1 MNKSFKAF
9 YVSIV
14 GVCASFALAGCGGAS
29 SALSA
34 STTLAGQHREISGPA
49 HSACP
54 PVAAGVPTCLARK
67 IDSGVPP
74 PCSEPLCD
82 FGPADFEARYKLPIS
97 RGAGQIVAVVDA
109 GDNPNVAKDLATYRT
124 QFGLGTAKFF
134 KFNQD
139 GQQSNYPTYT
149 GWSLQIDLDAEM
161 VSATC
166 PKCTIYLVEAN
177 SAASSDLD
185 AAEVEAVKLGARIVS
200 NGWGCVGSTCLD
212 QKDFDTPGVTYL
224 GATSDAGQIIAP
236 AEFDSVAAIGGTDLE
251 KSGSTYTETVST
263 LSTGGCAT
271 GITKPKWQSVI
282 PDSVCAYRI
291 LNDVAAVDYNVSEFD
306 SYGQSGWLGIGGT
319 SIDAPLVAGVF
330 GLAGNATKQHGGK
343 TFWVAAHR
351 KHLYDLSGSCAYR
364 QGQYTTY
371 SGWGSPKG
379 IGAF

>member
-1 MNKSFKAF
+1 MGF
-9 YVSIV
+9 
-14 GVCASFALAGCGGAS
+14 CASLALAACGGAAS
-29 SALSA
+29 VPSAA
-34 STTLAGQHREISGPA
+34 TALAAPQSQTSGFA

-54 PVAAGVPTCLARK
+54 QVAPGKPTCLALK
-67 IDSGVPP
+67 VDGGVESA
-74 PCSEPLCD
+74 CTSPLCD
-82 FGPADFEARYKLPIS
+82 FAPADFQAHYKLPVS
-97 RGAGQIVAVVDA
+97 QGAGQIVAVVDA
-109 GDNPNVAKDLATYRT
+109 GDNPNVATDLATYRT
-124 QFGLGTAKFF
+124 QFGLGAAKFF
-134 KFNQD
+134 KYNQD

-177 SAASSDLD
+177 SAASSDLE
-185 AAEVEAVKLGARIVS
+185 AAEVEAVKLGAHIVS
-200 NGWGCVGSTCLD
+200 NGWGCVGSTCVN

-224 GATSDAGQIIAP
+224 AAASDAGNIVAP

-251 KSGSTYTETVST
+251 KSGSTYTETVWSG
-263 LSTGGCAT
+263 STGGCAT

-282 PDSVCAYRI
+282 PDSVCVYRI
-291 LNDVAAVDYNVSEFD
+291 INDAAAVAYNVAEYD
-306 SYGQSGWLGIGGT
+306 SYGYSGWIGIGGT
-319 SIDAPLVAGVF
+319 SIAAPLLAGVF

-343 TFWVAAHR
+343 TFWAAAHR

-364 QGQYTTY
+364 QGRYTTC